1 MLVRYGSPNIDG
13 MARYLSRARTPGAI
27 LSVLASLS
35 LLCAACSTGSTPSS
49 GEESRGS
56 SAGTSTAGTSTA
68 DSTSAAGTRQ
78 VQTDLGEVTV
88 PDRAERVIAADYFVG
103 FTLMD
108 LGIEPVGVSGSD
120 YSDQGETYAEAAKD
134 ADVGTWTDVDY
145 EAILAAKPDL
155 IVRGIDTD
163 EDTYARLS
171 AIAPTVVISFQDLS
185 LTEVTERVGAVVGR
199 DDEAADLVA
208 QLAARTSEI
217 SQEHADVLAANTF
230 DLVSPTGDGQWWLY
244 GSAWTDLTVLTQAG
258 AELAPT
264 AKAQTEQVVPYA
276 FEQLDLLAEA
286 DVILLDAY
294 TDYAELHRQWSV
306 VGASP

>member
-134 ADVGTWTDVDY
+134 AESSAPGPMWTTRRSSR
-145 EAILAAKPDL
+145 P
-155 IVRGIDTD
+155 
-163 EDTYARLS
+163 S
-171 AIAPTVVISFQDLS
+171 
-185 LTEVTERVGAVVGR
+185 
-199 DDEAADLVA
+199 
-208 QLAARTSEI
+208 RT
-217 SQEHADVLAANTF
+217 
-230 DLVSPTGDGQWWLY
+230 
-244 GSAWTDLTVLTQAG
+244 
-258 AELAPT
+258 
-264 AKAQTEQVVPYA
+264 
-276 FEQLDLLAEA
+276 
-286 DVILLDAY
+286 
-294 TDYAELHRQWSV
+294 
-306 VGASP
+306 